1 MYILQNM
8 LFTKGD
14 VSELAIT
21 LSSHEPQENHQKT
34 LFHPVPQGEVGA
46 RFLFSSHF
54 GQGAKQAALTIA
66 VVLIPQAPEHGM
78 CFIFGD

>member
-21 LSSHEPQENHQKT
+21 LSSHEPQEN
-34 LFHPVPQGEVGA
+34 
-46 RFLFSSHF
+46 
-54 GQGAKQAALTIA
+54 A
-66 VVLIPQAPEHGM
+66 VSPRSAGRSRSTVS
-78 CFIFGD
+78 F